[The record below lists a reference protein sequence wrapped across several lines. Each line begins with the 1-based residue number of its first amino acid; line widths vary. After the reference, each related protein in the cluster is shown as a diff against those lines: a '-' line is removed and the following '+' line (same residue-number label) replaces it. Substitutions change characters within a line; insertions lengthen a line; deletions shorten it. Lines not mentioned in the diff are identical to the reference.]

1 MRLIY
6 LTHPEVTVDPN
17 IPVPQWGLSPVGQ
30 ARAEALAKRGVLPH
44 RAPLIAS
51 SERKAVALA
60 EILARHTHGLVHT
73 DGALDENDRSAT
85 GYLPADRF
93 EALADRFFAEPEKSA
108 EGWERA
114 VDAQE
119 RVVRAVAEAL
129 ERVREP
135 AVFCGHGGVGTL
147 LKCFV
152 AGRPIGRDE
161 DQGRRGHAGGGN
173 AFVFDFEARR
183 LIADWMPFEE
193 FAG

>member
-6 LTHPEVTVDPN
+6 LTHPEVTVDPAV
-17 IPVPQWGLSPVGQ
+17 PVPQWDLSAAGA
-30 ARAEALAKRGVLPH
+30 ARAEALGRRGVLPH

-51 SERKAVALA
+51 SERKAIALA

-73 DGALDENDRSAT
+73 DAALDENDRSAT
-85 GYLPADRF
+85 GYLPAQAF
-93 EALADRFFAEPEKSA
+93 EAMADRFFAEPETSA
-108 EGWERA
+108 QGWERA
-114 VDAQE
+114 VDAQA

-135 AVFCGHGGVGTL
+135 AIFCGHGGVGTL
-147 LKCFV
+147 LKCHV
-152 AGRPIGRDE
+152 AGRPISRDE
-161 DQGRRGHAGGGN
+161 DQGRRGHPGGGN

-183 LIADWMPFEE
+183 LIADWMPFEA